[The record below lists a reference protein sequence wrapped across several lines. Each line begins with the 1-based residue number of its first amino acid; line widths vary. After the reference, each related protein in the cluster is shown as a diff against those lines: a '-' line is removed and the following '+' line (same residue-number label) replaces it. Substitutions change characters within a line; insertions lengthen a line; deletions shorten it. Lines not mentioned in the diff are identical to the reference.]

1 MRGRIITSSHRVY
14 DLPVLLRW
22 NMTYTGSV
30 PCDSYTVTCVYDRT
44 MAEPLHL
51 AAGDFLIRE
60 GEKPAVVPFL
70 LKGIVRGFLFDV
82 NGREITDCFAV
93 QPGIPVMTSADLQA
107 PSPLSMD
114 AMVDSDFLTIP
125 IPEIQ
130 RLLERYSEL
139 QRLYNQLLIASFSM
153 HWEIKLT
160 LCRDTAMQKYQWFL
174 QKYPGLVDQISNKY
188 IASFLGMT
196 PVTLSKLRRV
206 LREKE
211 NPET

>member
-1 MRGRIITSSHRVY
+1 
-14 DLPVLLRW
+14 
-22 NMTYTGSV
+22 MTPQDVFQKTL
-30 PCDSYTVTCVYDRT
+30 CLKDSNLIRELTEACT
-44 MAEPLHL
+44 PLHL

-60 GEKPAVVPFL
+60 GEKPIVVPFL
-70 LKGIVRGFLFDV
+70 IKGIVRGFLFDV

-93 QPGIPVMTSADLQA
+93 QPGIPVMTSADLRA

-114 AMVDSDFLTIP
+114 AMVASDFLAIP

-130 RLLERYSEL
+130 RLLEQYSEL
-139 QRLYNQLLIASFSM
+139 QQLYNRLLIESFSR

-174 QKYPGLVDQISNKY
+174 QKYPGLVDQISNKS

-211 NPET
+211 SKDE

>member
-1 MRGRIITSSHRVY
+1 MVIG
-14 DLPVLLRW
+14 
-22 NMTYTGSV
+22 MTPRDVFEKTLHLTGSEV
-30 PCDSYTVTCVYDRT
+30 IEDLSDACI
-44 MAEPLHL
+44 PLHL

-174 QKYPGLVDQISNKY
+174 QKYPGLGDQISNKY

>member
-1 MRGRIITSSHRVY
+1 MVIGMTPRDVFEKTLHLTDSEVIE
-14 DLPVLLRW
+14 DLSDACL
-22 NMTYTGSV
+22 
-30 PCDSYTVTCVYDRT
+30 
-44 MAEPLHL
+44 PLHL

-114 AMVDSDFLTIP
+114 ALVDSDFLTIP

-174 QKYPGLVDQISNKY
+174 QKYPGLVDQISNKC

>member
-1 MRGRIITSSHRVY
+1 MTPQDVFQKTLGLKDS
-14 DLPVLLRW
+14 DLIREL
-22 NMTYTGSV
+22 TDACT
-30 PCDSYTVTCVYDRT
+30 
-44 MAEPLHL
+44 PLHL

-60 GEKPAVVPFL
+60 GERPAVVPFL

-82 NGREITDCFAV
+82 NGREITDCFAS
-93 QPGIPVMTSADLQA
+93 QPGIPVMTSADLRA

-114 AMVDSDFLTIP
+114 AMVASDFLTIA

-130 RLLERYSEL
+130 RLLEQYSEL
-139 QRLYNQLLIASFSM
+139 QQLYNQLLVASFSM

-174 QKYPGLVDQISNKY
+174 QKYPGLVDRISNQC

-206 LREKE
+206 LRERENTEAKE
-211 NPET
+211 GS

>member
-1 MRGRIITSSHRVY
+1 
-14 DLPVLLRW
+14 
-22 NMTYTGSV
+22 MTPRDVFEKTLHLT
-30 PCDSYTVTCVYDRT
+30 DSEVIEALSDACT
-44 MAEPLHL
+44 PLHL

-60 GEKPAVVPFL
+60 GEKPTVGPFL

-114 AMVDSDFLTIP
+114 ALVPSDFLTIP
-125 IPEIQ
+125 IP
-130 RLLERYSEL
+130 EL

-160 LCRDTAMQKYQWFL
+160 LCRDTAMQKYRWFL
-174 QKYPGLVDQISNKY
+174 RKYPGLVDQISNKC

-211 NPET
+211 NPKA

>member
-1 MRGRIITSSHRVY
+1 MVIG
-14 DLPVLLRW
+14 
-22 NMTYTGSV
+22 MTPRDVFEKTLHLTGSEV
-30 PCDSYTVTCVYDRT
+30 IEDLSDACI
-44 MAEPLHL
+44 PLHL

-70 LKGIVRGFLFDV
+70 L
-82 NGREITDCFAV
+82 REITDCFAV

>member
-1 MRGRIITSSHRVY
+1 
-14 DLPVLLRW
+14 
-22 NMTYTGSV
+22 
-30 PCDSYTVTCVYDRT
+30 
-44 MAEPLHL
+44 
-51 AAGDFLIRE
+51 
-60 GEKPAVVPFL
+60 
-70 LKGIVRGFLFDV
+70 
-82 NGREITDCFAV
+82 
-93 QPGIPVMTSADLQA
+93 
-107 PSPLSMD
+107 
-114 AMVDSDFLTIP
+114 MVDSDFLTIP

>member
-1 MRGRIITSSHRVY
+1 MVIG
-14 DLPVLLRW
+14 
-22 NMTYTGSV
+22 MTPRDVFEKTLHLTGSEV
-30 PCDSYTVTCVYDRT
+30 IEDLSDACI
-44 MAEPLHL
+44 PLHL

-82 NGREITDCFAV
+82 NG
-93 QPGIPVMTSADLQA
+93 
-107 PSPLSMD
+107 LSMD

>member
-1 MRGRIITSSHRVY
+1 MVIGMTPRDVFEKTLHLTDSEVIE
-14 DLPVLLRW
+14 DL
-22 NMTYTGSV
+22 SDA
-30 PCDSYTVTCVYDRT
+30 CI
-44 MAEPLHL
+44 PLHL

-114 AMVDSDFLTIP
+114 ALVDSDFLTIP

>member
-1 MRGRIITSSHRVY
+1 
-14 DLPVLLRW
+14 
-22 NMTYTGSV
+22 MTPKDVFEKTLHLTDTGVIEALSDA
-30 PCDSYTVTCVYDRT
+30 C
-44 MAEPLHL
+44 APLHL

-60 GEKPAVVPFL
+60 GEKPTVVPFL

-107 PSPLSMD
+107 PSPLSVD
-114 AMVDSDFLTIP
+114 AMVPSEFLTIP
-125 IPEIQ
+125 IPEVQ
-130 RLLERYSEL
+130 RLLERYPVL
-139 QRLYNQLLIASFSM
+139 QQLYHRLLIESFSM
-153 HWEIKLT
+153 HWEMKLT

-174 QKYPGLVDQISNKY
+174 RKYPGLVDQISNKC

-196 PVTLSKLRRV
+196 PVTLSKLRRI

-211 NPET
+211 NPKA

>member
-1 MRGRIITSSHRVY
+1 MVIG
-14 DLPVLLRW
+14 
-22 NMTYTGSV
+22 MTPRDVFEKTLHLTGSEV
-30 PCDSYTVTCVYDRT
+30 IEDLSDACI
-44 MAEPLHL
+44 PLHL

-114 AMVDSDFLTIP
+114 AMVDSDFLT
-125 IPEIQ
+125 
-130 RLLERYSEL
+130 
-139 QRLYNQLLIASFSM
+139 ASFSM

-174 QKYPGLVDQISNKY
+174 QKYPGLVDQISNKC

>member
-1 MRGRIITSSHRVY
+1 MTDSEEVEA
-14 DLPVLLRW
+14 LPRAC
-22 NMTYTGSV
+22 T
-30 PCDSYTVTCVYDRT
+30 PRR
-44 MAEPLHL
+44 L

-60 GEKPAVVPFL
+60 GEKPTVVPFL

-114 AMVDSDFLTIP
+114 ALVPSDFLTIP
-125 IPEIQ
+125 IREIQ
-130 RLLERYSEL
+130 HLLEQYTEL

-174 QKYPGLVDQISNKY
+174 RKYPGLVDQISNKC

-211 NPET
+211 NPKA